1 MVKTIHVEGYD
12 AVKKAIKENS
22 SIQDLFVLFSGSKD
36 ANGVSWCPDCV
47 AGLYYLIT
55 WQCFIRKLK
64 FNHSLFMYV
73 FLINPIILSNG
84 F

>member
-47 AGLYYLIT
+47 AGLCYLIT
-55 WQCFIRKLK
+55 WQSFIG
-64 FNHSLFMYV
+64 N
-73 FLINPIILSNG
+73 
-84 F
+84 